1 MVQANNIPKTKEDVL
16 QAVIE
21 RDVKFIRTQFTDTLG
36 IIKSWAIPVEQLEEA
51 FENGVMFDGSS
62 IEGFT
67 RIEESDMK
75 LVLDPSTFRLLP
87 WRPSTGAVARI
98 LGDVYL
104 PNGKP
109 FDGDPRY
116 VLKSVIAEAEE
127 MGYSMN
133 VGPELEFFLFKLDEN
148 GNPTTE
154 LTDQGGY
161 FDFAPLD
168 RAQDVR
174 RDIDYALEHMGFQIE
189 ASHHEVAPSQ
199 HEIDF
204 RFGDVLTTADN
215 VVTFKYVVKSIA
227 YHKGYYATF
236 MPKPLYGE
244 NGSGMHTNQSLF
256 KDGKNV
262 FYDPDTPDQLS
273 NEARYYIGGL
283 MKHIREFAAVT
294 NPVVN
299 SYKRLVPGYEAPI
312 YVTWSASN
320 RSSLIRIPA
329 TRGNGTRVELRCPDP
344 ACNPYLAFALMLKA
358 GLDGIKNKVE
368 PGEATNVNIFNL
380 TEKEREARGITSL
393 PGNLKEAI
401 DEMKQSKFAKEA
413 LGKHVFENYLCSK
426 IVEWDEYK
434 AVVHSWE
441 LDRYL
446 PML

>member
-1 MVQANNIPKTKEDVL
+1 MVQVKQCTTKEEVL
-16 QAVIE
+16 EAVNE

-36 IIKSWAIPVEQLEEA
+36 IIKSWAIPAEQLEEA
-51 FENGVMFDGSS
+51 FESGVMFDGSS
-62 IEGFT
+62 IQGFT
-67 RIEESDMK
+67 GIEESDMK
-75 LVLDPSTFRLLP
+75 LALDPSTFRILP
-87 WRPSTGAVARI
+87 WRPAAGAVARI

-104 PNGKP
+104 PNGQRFK
-109 FDGDPRY
+109 GDPRY
-116 VLKSVIAEAEE
+116 VLKCAIQEAEKL
-127 MGYSMN
+127 GYSMN
-133 VGPELEFFLFKLDEN
+133 VGPELEFFLFKLDAN

-204 RFGDVLTTADN
+204 RFGDVLSTADN

-236 MPKPLYGE
+236 MPKPLFGV

-256 KDGKNV
+256 KNSKNV
-262 FYDPDTPDQLS
+262 FYDPDTPTQLS
-273 NEARYYIGGL
+273 QEAMYYIGGL
-283 MKHIREFAAVT
+283 LEHIREFTAIT

-299 SYKRLVPGYEAPI
+299 SYKRIVPGYEAPI
-312 YVTWSASN
+312 YITWSATN

-344 ACNPYLAFALMLKA
+344 ACNPYLAFALMLRA
-358 GLDGIKNKVE
+358 GLDGIKNKID
-368 PGEATNVNIFNL
+368 PGEPTNLNIFHL
-380 TEKEREARGITSL
+380 TDKEREKRGIRSL
-393 PGNLKEAI
+393 PADLKGAV
-401 DEMKQSKFAKEA
+401 DEMRGSTFVKEVLGEHVFKQYICAKEM
-413 LGKHVFENYLCSK
+413 
-426 IVEWDEYK
+426 EWDEYK
-434 AVVHSWE
+434 VIVHPWE
-441 LDRYL
+441 LNKYL
-446 PML
+446 HML